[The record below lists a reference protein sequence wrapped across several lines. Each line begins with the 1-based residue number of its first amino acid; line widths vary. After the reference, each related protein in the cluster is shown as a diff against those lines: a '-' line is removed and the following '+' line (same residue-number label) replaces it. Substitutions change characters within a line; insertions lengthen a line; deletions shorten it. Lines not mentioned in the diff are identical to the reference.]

1 MHLADT
7 FIQSSLHSTQDT
19 HLILK
24 FTLNKSNCQRINK
37 KYMYLIIKC
46 LSRMQYNAY

>member
-7 FIQSSLHSTQDT
+7 LIQSSLPSIKDT
-19 HLILK
+19 HLILNLLWIK
-24 FTLNKSNCQRINK
+24 ATTKRINK

-46 LSRMQYNAY
+46 VSRLL